1 MRDVNADVDR
11 ALASGSARMEAIT
24 REMRARSRE
33 CQDAVASTARGNGNG
48 NDDARDEATMEHDRK
63 AAIKLVND
71 RVSKL
76 SALADERVRIANAM
90 YDFVDE
96 HITRLDKDLA
106 AFERDVS
113 AKPQGKWKGD
123 RDEVEDG
130 ETMRNGVGGGDGGG
144 TTYDE
149 QIANPNEPTYC
160 LCQRVSFG
168 QMVRCDNDDCAIAWF
183 HFQCVGLSANPKGKW
198 LCPTCR
204 RRDGSKR

>member
-1 MRDVNADVDR
+1 MRDVNADVAR
-11 ALASGSARMEAIT
+11 ALASGAARMEAIA

-33 CQDAVASTARGNGNG
+33 CQDAVASTARGNGRG
-48 NDDARDEATMEHDRK
+48 TADARDEATIEHDRK

-76 SALADERVRIANAM
+76 SALAEERVRIANAM

-106 AFERDVS
+106 TFERDVS
-113 AKPQGKWKGD
+113 AKRQGKWKGD
-123 RDEVEDG
+123 RDELGGDDG
-130 ETMRNGVGGGDGGG
+130 EMMRNGAEGGG
-144 TTYDE
+144 TTYEE

-168 QMVRCDNDDCAIAWF
+168 EMVGCDDDDCPIEWF
-183 HFQCVGLSANPKGKW
+183 HFQCVGLSAKPKGRW
-198 LCPTCR
+198 LCPPCR
-204 RRDGSKR
+204 RRDASKR

>member
-11 ALASGSARMEAIT
+11 ALASGAARMEAIA

-33 CQDAVASTARGNGNG
+33 CQDAVASTARGKE
-48 NDDARDEATMEHDRK
+48 DARDEATIEHDRK

-106 AFERDVS
+106 TFERDVS
-113 AKPQGKWKGD
+113 AKRQGKWKGD
-123 RDEVEDG
+123 RDELGGDDG
-130 ETMRNGVGGGDGGG
+130 EMMRNGVEGGG
-144 TTYDE
+144 TTYEE

-168 QMVRCDNDDCAIAWF
+168 EMVGCDNDDCPIEWF
-183 HFQCVGLSANPKGKW
+183 HFQCVGLSAKPKGRW
-198 LCPTCR
+198 LCPLCR
-204 RRDGSKR
+204 RREASKR

>member
-1 MRDVNADVDR
+1 
-11 ALASGSARMEAIT
+11 
-24 REMRARSRE
+24 
-33 CQDAVASTARGNGNG
+33 
-48 NDDARDEATMEHDRK
+48 MEHDRK

-130 ETMRNGVGGGDGGG
+130 GD
-144 TTYDE
+144 D
-149 QIANPNEPTYC
+149 A
-160 LCQRVSFG
+160 QR
-168 QMVRCDNDDCAIAWF
+168 
-183 HFQCVGLSANPKGKW
+183 
-198 LCPTCR
+198 CR
-204 RRDGSKR
+204 GR